1 MIPGRARVLN
11 VLHAVEAAREVH
23 PELALPLNWGRL
35 ERVLARERVQLM
47 RAPIEGKAH
56 VVGVPPYFVI
66 VINSSTPARYQARH
80 AAHEYAHIRL
90 HFSQPGETERQLA
103 PCRREDPRE
112 WEAELFATLLMLGP
126 AATIEH
132 PDAARLADRI
142 VAHAVRTSRPPQI
155 PLPITGPQT
164 HPPVPIPPAP
174 DDRKE
179 SPLHFVLRTRREM
192 AGRRARTWGHGCSH
206 DALRF
211 DWSKEGRPLRF
222 FDYTHGW
229 LDVYDLHR
237 DAAGRIETLKAGD
250 RRAAVRVFV
259 LSATD
264 RRRYVFADAE
274 KRSRSVKDLEQ
285 QLRAAILIPPPTKAA
300 AAQPNALNREKKP

>member
-11 VLHAVEAAREVH
+11 VVAAVEAAREAH
-23 PELALPLNWGRL
+23 PELEAPLTGHRL
-35 ERVLARERVQLM
+35 WRVLARESIAVL
-47 RAPIEGKAH
+47 RAPIRQAARASGFD
-56 VVGVPPYFVI
+56 GDFVI
-66 VINSSTPARYQARH
+66 TLQAGLPARQAWKY
-80 AAHEYAHIRL
+80 AAHEYGHIKLHLAERGEHIRNL
-90 HFSQPGETERQLA
+90 S
-103 PCRREDPRE
+103 PCRRGDPRE
-112 WEAELFATLLMLGP
+112 LEANLFALLLVLGP
-126 AATIEH
+126 AHTVEH
-132 PDAARLADRI
+132 PDAARIADAI
-142 VAHAVRTSRPPQI
+142 VARALRASRPPQI

-164 HPPVPIPPAP
+164 HPPVPTPPAP

-264 RRRYVFADAE
+264 RRRYVFADGE
-274 KRSRSVKDLEQ
+274 QRSRSVHDLERH
-285 QLRAAILIPPPTKAA
+285 LRAATPIAHRSTPRARSPAA
-300 AAQPNALNREKKP
+300 PSTEGT